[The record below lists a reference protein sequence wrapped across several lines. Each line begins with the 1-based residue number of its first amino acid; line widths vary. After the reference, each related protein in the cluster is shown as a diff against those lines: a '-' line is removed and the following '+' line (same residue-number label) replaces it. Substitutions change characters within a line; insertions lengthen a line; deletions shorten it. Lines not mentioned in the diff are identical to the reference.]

1 MKSRKYPS
9 TIYRT
14 YPGGIGFAFH
24 RAGGAGEN
32 TKKTEEY
39 NDND

>member
-24 RAGGAGEN
+24 RAGEN